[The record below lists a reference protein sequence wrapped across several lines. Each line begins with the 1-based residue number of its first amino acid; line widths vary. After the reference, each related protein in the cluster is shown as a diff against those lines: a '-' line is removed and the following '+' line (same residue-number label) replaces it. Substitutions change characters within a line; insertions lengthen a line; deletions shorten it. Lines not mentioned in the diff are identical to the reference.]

1 MHGVIFNLWREAL
14 LGSTGITLSPPAS
27 PCPMTRCPLPLPPF
41 PLPPAPY
48 DMLHV
53 DRIGS
58 PLNPGGIV
66 PIGPSVDDLGLE
78 EAAGRGSQDGSA
90 VFWSKECVP
99 PVPAHFGH
107 DSS

>member
-1 MHGVIFNLWREAL
+1 MML
-14 LGSTGITLSPPAS
+14 LG
-27 PCPMTRCPLPLPPF
+27 
-41 PLPPAPY
+41 
-48 DMLHV
+48 V

-78 EAAGRGSQDGSA
+78 EPAGRGSRDGSA
-90 VFWSKECVP
+90 VFWSKECMP

-107 DSS
+107 DS